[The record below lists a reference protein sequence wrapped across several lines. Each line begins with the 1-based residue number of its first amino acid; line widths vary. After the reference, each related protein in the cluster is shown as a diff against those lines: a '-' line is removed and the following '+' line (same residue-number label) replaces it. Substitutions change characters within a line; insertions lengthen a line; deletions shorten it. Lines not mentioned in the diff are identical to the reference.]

1 VNFEDWIRDQLGSAP
16 APQSVAR
23 AARLPVGAAL
33 WARPLLLLQMFT
45 AAAAVTFFS
54 LGLMAG
60 APLPPMHLELLPAQN
75 QGLAVTSLGV
85 APAPTAAPVAAT
97 PPGATQATSLSGR
110 GSDLHRRPDAA
121 PRLPTRQET
130 SFRTPWRGAETWWS
144 GTRRPGSQ
152 ETSEGH

>member
-1 VNFEDWIRDQLGSAP
+1 MVS
-16 APQSVAR
+16 
-23 AARLPVGAAL
+23 AAL
-33 WARPLLLLQMFT
+33 VLVLVIVVFAIAMVSTTNLGKDRGR
-45 AAAAVTFFS
+45 AS
-54 LGLMAG
+54 GRLGLMAG
-60 APLPPMHLELLPAQN
+60 APLPPMHLEVLPAQN

-97 PPGATQATSLSGR
+97 PPAATQATTLSGR
-110 GSDLHRRPDAA
+110 GTDLHRRPDAA